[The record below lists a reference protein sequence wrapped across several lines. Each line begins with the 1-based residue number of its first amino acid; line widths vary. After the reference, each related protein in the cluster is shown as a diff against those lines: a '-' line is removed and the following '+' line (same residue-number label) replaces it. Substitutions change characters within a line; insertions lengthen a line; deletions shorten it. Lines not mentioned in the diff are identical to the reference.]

1 VKGEILGGANP
12 REAADRKRRNS
23 RGWLTDS
30 QREKNPKAERGVRR
44 AEQFDRTT
52 PRNGKRVMAAD
63 GPFGSC
69 AVRLSTRKRKPVG
82 FRWEEK
88 ASKGEPQERLSRE
101 IGTWIACDESVKG
114 VETPQAAHANG
125 HVRIQG
131 ARD

>member
-1 VKGEILGGANP
+1 VKGEILGGADP
-12 REAADRKRRNS
+12 REAAGRKRRNN
-23 RGWLTDS
+23 RGRLTDS
-30 QREKNPKAERGVRR
+30 QREENPKAGRGVRR

-88 ASKGEPQERLSRE
+88 ASKGEPQERLSCE
-101 IGTWIACDESVKG
+101 IGT
-114 VETPQAAHANG
+114 
-125 HVRIQG
+125 
-131 ARD
+131 